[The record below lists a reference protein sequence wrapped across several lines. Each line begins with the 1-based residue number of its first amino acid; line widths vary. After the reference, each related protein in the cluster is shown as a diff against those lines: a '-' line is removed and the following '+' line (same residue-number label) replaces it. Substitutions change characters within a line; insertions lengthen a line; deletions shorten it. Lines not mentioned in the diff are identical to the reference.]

1 MEIPKSFLGYKREN
15 GRAGTRNHVIILP
28 VDDISNACAEAV
40 ANNIKGTMALPHS
53 YGRLQFG
60 ADLDLHFRT
69 MIGTGSN
76 PNVAAVIVIG
86 IEPKWTK
93 KIVDGIAKTGKP
105 VEGFHIERTGDI
117 GTVMKASKKAQEFV
131 MWASEKQREECPM
144 SDLWISVKC
153 GESDT
158 TSGLAA
164 NPTVGNLMDKL
175 EPMGVHLC
183 FGETSELTG
192 AETVCAKRGAT
203 PEASEKFMKTWNS
216 YNDFILKE
224 ATDDLSESQPTAGNI
239 AGGLTTIE
247 EKAFG
252 NFQKIGSCKFIDVL
266 EPAEEPTKGK
276 GLYFMDTS
284 SAAAECVTL
293 QAAAGF
299 NIHLFPTGQGNIVG
313 NPIEPVVKLTANPLT
328 VKGMGEHIDCDVS
341 KILSREM
348 TMSEAGDELI
358 KSMIRVA
365 NGRLTCAEALGHK
378 EFVMTKALQK
388 CLKTHLFKLMLF
400 KKYLVIVPGIILA
413 FVLYTLSQGF
423 NNIIGIE
430 LLGYTKSPISTAM
443 IAILIGII
451 LGNIFLETKG
461 FLIGIDFTQKYILKI
476 GIICLGIQL
485 KPFEFLKFGTIA
497 IPLIIV
503 CIISVLIVVKLLIKR
518 LKISTRMAY
527 LISIGS
533 TVCGTTAIMATAPI
547 IEQTKVRSRMQ

>member
-40 ANNIKGTMALPHS
+40 ANNIKGTIALPHS

-60 ADLDLHFRT
+60 ADLELHFRT
-69 MIGTGSN
+69 MIGTAKN
-76 PNVAAVIVIG
+76 PNVAAAIIIG

-93 KIVDGIAKTGKP
+93 RIVDEVAKTGKP
-105 VEGFHIERTGDI
+105 VEGFSIEGAGDI
-117 GTVMKASKKAQEFV
+117 ETIMKASKKAQEFS
-131 MWASEKQREECPM
+131 MWASEKQREECPI

-158 TSGLAA
+158 TSGLAS

-175 EPMGVHLC
+175 EPLGVHLC

-192 AETVCAKRGAT
+192 AETVCEKRGKT
-203 PEASEKFMKTWNS
+203 PEAQEKFKKTWNE

-252 NFQKIGSCKFIDVL
+252 NFQKIGSRQFIDVL
-266 EPAEEPTKGK
+266 TPAEEPQKGP

-293 QAAAGF
+293 QAAGGF
-299 NIHLFPTGQGNIVG
+299 NIHLFPTGQGNIIG

-328 VKGMGEHIDCDVS
+328 AVNMKEHIDCDVS

-348 TMSEAGDELI
+348 NLDQAGDELI
-358 KSMIRVA
+358 KATIRTA
-365 NGRLTCAEALGHK
+365 NGRLTCAEALGHR
-378 EFVMTKALQK
+378 EFVMTK
-388 CLKTHLFKLMLF
+388 
-400 KKYLVIVPGIILA
+400 
-413 FVLYTLSQGF
+413 LY
-423 NNIIGIE
+423 
-430 LLGYTKSPISTAM
+430 
-443 IAILIGII
+443 
-451 LGNIFLETKG
+451 
-461 FLIGIDFTQKYILKI
+461 
-476 GIICLGIQL
+476 
-485 KPFEFLKFGTIA
+485 
-497 IPLIIV
+497 
-503 CIISVLIVVKLLIKR
+503 
-518 LKISTRMAY
+518 
-527 LISIGS
+527 
-533 TVCGTTAIMATAPI
+533 
-547 IEQTKVRSRMQ
+547 RSA